1 MKECI
6 ATNLADCNDF
16 EKFSTEVIGRM
27 KMIEQECTVNA
38 LVDQTAELAFV
49 PCTLDLLAA
58 VQDDVNFGGMPV
70 CTAYL
75 DYLDCLDDV
84 ASDSQAYLNGYRDEL
99 YAAVRGSLEYYC
111 HMGK

>member
-1 MKECI
+1 MEECI

-27 KMIEQECTVNA
+27 KMIEKECTVNA

-58 VQDDVNFGGMPV
+58 VDVAVNVGGKPV

-99 YAAVRGSLEYYC
+99 YAAVRGSFEYYC